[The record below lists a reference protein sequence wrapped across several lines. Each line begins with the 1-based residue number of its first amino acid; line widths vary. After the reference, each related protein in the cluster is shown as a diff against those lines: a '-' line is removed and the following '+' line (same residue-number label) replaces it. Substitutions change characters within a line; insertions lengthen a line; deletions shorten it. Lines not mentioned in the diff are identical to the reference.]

1 MGYTCA
7 RAGGRACVCVRVYVH
22 ACVCTSVR
30 AFACVRMCVCARV
43 QQAAFGVGGAYQFKN
58 KLCPGV
64 HEQQKGPWQPARH
77 GSKSRETAH
86 PLPRCT
92 LS

>member
-22 ACVCTSVR
+22 ACVRTSVR

-43 QQAAFGVGGAYQFKN
+43 QQAAFGVGGRTSLRTSYAPVYMSN
-58 KLCPGV
+58 K
-64 HEQQKGPWQPARH
+64 KGPGSQH
-77 GSKSRETAH
+77 GMAPKAVKQRTPCRGA
-86 PLPRCT
+86 L
-92 LS
+92 